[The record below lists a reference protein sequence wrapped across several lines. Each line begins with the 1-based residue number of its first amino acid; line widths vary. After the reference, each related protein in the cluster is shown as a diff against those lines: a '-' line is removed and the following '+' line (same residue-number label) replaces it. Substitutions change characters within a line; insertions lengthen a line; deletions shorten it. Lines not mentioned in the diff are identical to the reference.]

1 MWELS
6 RHAWGWNLTLILRN
20 DIALGEGRQ
29 DKLRSAN
36 RLCCYACHSLA
47 VFLLSLSTACGQ
59 KVFIWGPISSK
70 IVSQFTGDE
79 GAVALLVDDGVD
91 TLGEVWVTL
100 AIDVH

>member
-6 RHAWGWNLTLILRN
+6 RHAWGWLL
-20 DIALGEGRQ
+20 ALGEGRQ

-59 KVFIWGPISSK
+59 EVFIWEPISSK

-79 GAVALLVDDGVD
+79 GAVALLVDDGID

>member
-1 MWELS
+1 MISHSVRVGKTNSAPLID
-6 RHAWGWNLTLILRN
+6 RAVMPATLWPYF
-20 DIALGEGRQ
+20 
-29 DKLRSAN
+29 S
-36 RLCCYACHSLA
+36 S
-47 VFLLSLSTACGQ
+47 LSLSTACGQ
-59 KVFIWGPISSK
+59 EVFIWGPISSK

>member
-1 MWELS
+1 MISHSVRVGKTNSAPLID
-6 RHAWGWNLTLILRN
+6 RAVMPATLWPYF
-20 DIALGEGRQ
+20 
-29 DKLRSAN
+29 S
-36 RLCCYACHSLA
+36 S
-47 VFLLSLSTACGQ
+47 LSLLHVD
-59 KVFIWGPISSK
+59 KEVFIWGPISSK